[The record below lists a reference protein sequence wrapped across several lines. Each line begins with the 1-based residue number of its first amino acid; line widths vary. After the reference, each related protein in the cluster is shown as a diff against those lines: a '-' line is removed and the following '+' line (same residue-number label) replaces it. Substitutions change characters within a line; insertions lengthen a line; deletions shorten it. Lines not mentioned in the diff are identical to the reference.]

1 MMMATIGSNDVLC
14 GRGGATNNHPGNKR
28 FRAIVAHHMSEY
40 LAARKKEKAII
51 ARQIV
56 DHIKAQGGRF
66 LKRSDGDKTWI
77 EVSDKKA
84 TEKTSQAL
92 REGLDV
98 RHKTYRLEKIA
109 RRDSDTSEENP
120 RKRTRL
126 VTGTVLDDSPL
137 MRGGLQSSS
146 FGSSMM
152 ENRDYTSIPE
162 LTSED
167 YPPAKF
173 RSPKEERLMQLF
185 DPPRITKTDC
195 DRVVGL

>member
-28 FRAIVAHHMSEY
+28 FRAIVAHHMPEY
-40 LAARKKEKAII
+40 LAARKKEKSLI

-56 DHIKAQGGRF
+56 DHIKKQGGRF
-66 LKRSDGDKTWI
+66 LKRSDGNNTWV

-98 RHKTYRLEKIA
+98 RHKTYRLEKMA
-109 RRDSDTSEENP
+109 RRDSDTSDENP

-126 VTGTVLDDSPL
+126 VTGTVLDSPL
-137 MRGGLQSSS
+137 RGSLQSSAFVS
-146 FGSSMM
+146 PVMD
-152 ENRDYTSIPE
+152 NRDYNSIPE
-162 LTSED
+162 LTPEE

-173 RSPKEERLMQLF
+173 RSQKEARLMELF
-185 DPPRITKTDC
+185 EPPRITKNDC
-195 DRVVGL
+195 DRIVGL

>member
-1 MMMATIGSNDVLC
+1 MMATIGSNDVLC

-28 FRAIVAHHMSEY
+28 FRAIVAHHMPEY
-40 LAARKKEKAII
+40 LAARKKEKAVI

-56 DHIKAQGGRF
+56 DHIKKQGGRF
-66 LKRSDGDKTWI
+66 LKRSDGNNTWI

-98 RHKTYRLEKIA
+98 RHKTYRLEKMA
-109 RRDSDTSEENP
+109 RRDSDSSDENP

-126 VTGTVLDDSPL
+126 VTGTVLDSPL
-137 MRGGLQSSS
+137 RGSLEKSSD
-146 FGSSMM
+146 FGSPMVDH
-152 ENRDYTSIPE
+152 RDFHSIPE
-162 LTSED
+162 LTPED
-167 YPPAKF
+167 YPPATF
-173 RSPKEERLMQLF
+173 RSPKEERLMELF
-185 DPPRITKTDC
+185 EPPRITKTDC